1 FALDYCSAPATSIEV
16 EHSFSKGRRNMDF
29 MQHNTSHNSFKAS
42 MALGSWV
49 DASFFDLKKAI
60 RVLER
65 EIKSP
70 STRRN
75 ERFSNTP

>member
-1 FALDYCSAPATSIEV
+1 MLSCPVATSIKAEC
-16 EHSFSKGRRNMDF
+16 SFSEGRRNMDF
-29 MQHNTSHNSFKAS
+29 MQHNTSHDSFKAS

-49 DASFFDLKKAI
+49 DAPFLDLKKAI

-75 ERFSNTP
+75 KRSSNTP